1 MSLRANARVILQ
13 RTWRHGHA
21 SRPPKPSFARH
32 SSSQARASVCT
43 NSSRPHALL
52 AGTAATA
59 TALILWSHLR
69 EPLAL
74 EPATQPQTLRDRPAN
89 FGTES
94 RKLVS
99 GDIVKQ
105 HSKSDDCWIVIDGEV
120 WDVTAFLKDHP
131 GGAQLILEHG
141 GKDITHLF
149 NTLHAAGTFEQAR
162 AQLRSV
168 GVLDPS
174 TVVDEV
180 GLDDG
185 GVSDRRSKLPP
196 PEYVLNLHE
205 MEQFALQVLGT
216 DSRAWRYFSSYADDG
231 ASYNS
236 ALESF
241 SFLRF
246 LPKVNV
252 PVADVDTST
261 TLLGNAVP
269 IPVFFCPTG
278 QGRQG
283 HPDGEW
289 NLTRAGSKL
298 GTPQGVSSGSSLS
311 IVEVLQERDRLTKQ
325 GAPKRTP
332 VWWQLYIRRDRKET
346 ESRIRE
352 AVRHGSDAIIITVD
366 VTALGK
372 READSRVLAST
383 ETKQQAKKDG
393 GLASAGASLLDANLS
408 WDDIAWVRNIAPNV
422 PIIVKGVQRP
432 EDVKL
437 AKIHGADAVILS
449 NHGGRQ
455 LDGSNPPLATLIR
468 TRELYPDLLKDPK
481 FEVYID
487 GGVRRGTDVLKALC
501 LGARGVGL
509 GRAMIYAQA
518 CYGEEGVL
526 RAMQILQDEIKTGM
540 MLLGAKTVQDLKPS
554 MVEMM
559 PGLVGHRFKD

>member
-1 MSLRANARVILQ
+1 M
-13 RTWRHGHA
+13 
-21 SRPPKPSFARH
+21 
-32 SSSQARASVCT
+32 
-43 NSSRPHALL
+43 
-52 AGTAATA
+52 
-59 TALILWSHLR
+59 R

-74 EPATQPQTLRDRPAN
+74 EASPAQNIDPLSNRPAS

-94 RKLVS
+94 RKLIS
-99 GDIVKQ
+99 GDIIKR
-105 HSKSDDCWIVIDGEV
+105 HNKRDDCWVVIDGEV
-120 WDVTAFLKDHP
+120 WDVTEFLEAHP
-131 GGAQLILEHG
+131 GGAELILEHA
-141 GKDITHLF
+141 GKDVTLLF
-149 NTLHAAGTFEQAR
+149 NMLHATGTFDQVR
-162 AQLRSV
+162 AQIKSV
-168 GVLDPS
+168 GILDPK

-180 GLDDG
+180 GLEDG
-185 GVSDRRSKLPP
+185 GVTERRNKLPP
-196 PEYVLNLHE
+196 PEFVLNLNE
-205 MEQFALQVLGT
+205 MEQFAQQILGPN
-216 DSRAWRYFSSYADDG
+216 SRAWRYFSSFADDG
-231 ASYNS
+231 LSYDS
-236 ALESF
+236 ALNSF
-241 SFLRF
+241 SLLRF
-246 LPKVNV
+246 LPVVNV

-261 TLLGNAVP
+261 TLLGNQVP

-289 NLTRAGSKL
+289 NLTRAGAQL

-311 IVEVLQERDRLTKQ
+311 IVEVLQERDRLQ
-325 GAPKRTP
+325 QSGSPKRTP
-332 VWWQLYIRRDRKET
+332 VWWQLYIRRDRQETAERIKE
-346 ESRIRE
+346 
-352 AVRHGSDAIIITVD
+352 AARHGSDAIIITVD

-408 WDDIAWVRNIAPNV
+408 WDDIAWVRKLAPKCD
-422 PIIVKGVQRP
+422 IIVKGVQRP

-437 AKIHGADAVILS
+437 AKQHGANAVILS

-455 LDGSNPPLATLIR
+455 LDGSAPPIATLIR
-468 TRELYPDLLKDPK
+468 TRELYPELLKDPK

-501 LGARGVGL
+501 LGAKGVGL

-518 CYGEEGVL
+518 CYGEQGVL

-540 MLLGAKTVQDLKPS
+540 MLLGAKTVKDLKPS
-554 MVEMM
+554 MIEMM

>member
-1 MSLRANARVILQ
+1 MSPRYGSRKLLQ
-13 RTWRHGHA
+13 AYKQCCAGKRLLSSSAGRGHA
-21 SRPPKPSFARH
+21 HSTAPKR
-32 SSSQARASVCT
+32 T
-43 NSSRPHALL
+43 NALL
-52 AGTAATA
+52 TGAVTACASL
-59 TALILWSHLR
+59 ALWTYLR

-74 EPATQPQTLRDRPAN
+74 ETTPQELKNRPAS

-94 RKLVS
+94 RKLIS
-99 GDIVKQ
+99 GDIVKR
-105 HSKSDDCWIVIDGEV
+105 HATADDCWVVIDGEV

-131 GGAQLILEHG
+131 GGAQLILEHA
-141 GKDITHLF
+141 GKDVTNLF
-149 NTLHAAGTFEQAR
+149 NMLHATGTFEQVR
-162 AQLRSV
+162 SQISSV
-168 GVLDPS
+168 GVLDPA

-180 GLDDG
+180 GLDDSD
-185 GVSDRRSKLPP
+185 VSERRSQLPP
-196 PEYVLNLHE
+196 PEFVLNLRE
-205 MEQFALQVLGT
+205 MEAFALQVLGK

-236 ALESF
+236 AAESF

-246 LPKVNV
+246 LPIVNV

-261 TLLGNAVP
+261 TLLGNHVP

-311 IVEVLQERDRLTKQ
+311 IVEILQERGRLVQQ
-325 GAPKRTP
+325 GSEKRTP
-332 VWWQLYIRRDRKET
+332 VWWQLYIQRDRKES
-346 ESRIRE
+346 ERRIRE
-352 AVRHGSDAIIITVD
+352 AAQNGSDAIIITVD

-372 READSRVLAST
+372 READARVLAST

-408 WDDIAWVRNIAPNV
+408 WDDISWVRKVAPKV
-422 PIIVKGVQRP
+422 PIIVKGIQRP

-437 AKIHGADAVILS
+437 AKQYGANAVILS

-455 LDGSNPPLATLIR
+455 LDGSNPPLATLVR
-468 TRELYPDLLKDPK
+468 TKELYPELLKDPK

-501 LGARGVGL
+501 LGAKGVGL

-540 MLLGAKTVQDLKPS
+540 MLLGAKTVKDLKPS